1 MTLAQLFRMIF
12 ETAKISGI
20 DIEGNTTDYWAY
32 PYMLKA
38 EELGLIEIENNL
50 DEIKNMEIQR
60 LTEDKQRNIF
70 VRFFMIIV
78 TR

>member
-32 PYMLKA
+32 PYMLKQ
-38 EELGLIEIENNL
+38 
-50 DEIKNMEIQR
+50 KNW
-60 LTEDKQRNIF
+60 D
-70 VRFFMIIV
+70 
-78 TR
+78 